1 MPVCKICGE
10 SYLTINGLA
19 KTFNICKN
27 HVIGPYWCGPYY
39 TKSRYDEVGGLY
51 YTDPLTKNIISN
63 KSGPNDASVYLCK
76 LMYKE
81 LLKIIEKPIY
91 KEFPLNRLQL
101 DDLLVIPVPNHE
113 SDRQKPALYLA
124 NGTWFLAH
132 APAFPV
138 LIATRGHDP
147 NRKRLSPEERY
158 EFDLKKYQIAEKIT
172 ENNDVIRNK
181 NILLIDDLYVSG
193 STVKICSSI
202 LLENGAKRVIQLCAG
217 KSQ

>member
-10 SYLTINGLA
+10 PYLTINGLA

-27 HVIGPYWCGPYY
+27 HTIGPYWCGPYY
-39 TKSRYDEVGGLY
+39 TKSRHGRDLY
-51 YTDPLTKNIISN
+51 WTDPLTKNIISN
-63 KSGPNDASVYLCK
+63 KRGPNDASVYLCK

-91 KEFPLNRLQL
+91 KEFPQYRLQL

-113 SDRQKPALYLA
+113 SDSQKPASYLA
-124 NGTWFLAH
+124 KCTWFLAH

-138 LIATRGHDP
+138 LIATRGHDAS
-147 NRKRLSPEERY
+147 RKAMSPEARY
-158 EFDLKKYQIAEKIT
+158 EFDLKKYQIAEKIM
-172 ENNDVIRNK
+172 ENKDVIRNK
-181 NILLIDDLYVSG
+181 NILLIDDLYVHG

>member
-1 MPVCKICGE
+1 MPVCKICGG

-19 KTFNICKN
+19 KTFNICRN
-27 HVIGPYWCGPYY
+27 HVLGPFWCGSYY
-39 TKSRYDEVGGLY
+39 PKNRYRELY
-51 YTDPLTKNIISN
+51 WTDPLTKNIISN
-63 KSGPNDASVYLCK
+63 KRGLNDASVYLCE
-76 LMYKE
+76 LMYKK
-81 LLKIIEKPIY
+81 LLKIIEEPIH
-91 KEFPLNRLQL
+91 KEFPQYRLQL

-113 SDRQKPALYLA
+113 SDRQKPALNLA
-124 NGTWFLAH
+124 RNRYWFLAH

-138 LIATRGHDP
+138 LIAILPHDSS
-147 NRKRLSPEERY
+147 RKQMSPEERY

-181 NILLIDDLYVSG
+181 NILLIDDLYVHG
-193 STVKICSSI
+193 STVNICSSI